1 MVSYLTSAL
10 RTRSTSPTVLVIDTT
25 GPGSRWLMPLS
36 FASAVLATLGC
47 LCFGQVGVLH
57 LHIVAGGSMLRK
69 SVLAMLG
76 HALGKPV
83 IIHLHGTGFIE
94 FYDQLPAP
102 GQALVRMVFQRAD
115 RILVLGEYWQ
125 DFVIRRLRV
134 AYLKTRVVPNGVPD
148 PSPIVTRKIGA
159 SCRIC
164 FVGEVGE
171 RKGVPEL
178 LSALA
183 HPRMVH
189 LNWTAVIAGTG
200 EVEKYRQEAA
210 QLGLADRVQFTG
222 WLDEAGVRDLL
233 RHSDI
238 FALPSHSEGSPLAL
252 LEAMAHR
259 VAILCTPSI
268 QDAIQHERT
277 GLLVPPGHVP
287 WLANALKRL
296 IQNPGLRVTL
306 QEAAY
311 QVFREKFSI
320 DLHQARIVDI
330 YEELMAAE
338 PVTGGKLRPS

>member
-1 MVSYLTSAL
+1 
-10 RTRSTSPTVLVIDTT
+10 
-25 GPGSRWLMPLS
+25 
-36 FASAVLATLGC
+36 
-47 LCFGQVGVLH
+47 
-57 LHIVAGGSMLRK
+57 
-69 SVLAMLG
+69 
-76 HALGKPV
+76 
-83 IIHLHGTGFIE
+83 
-94 FYDQLPAP
+94 
-102 GQALVRMVFQRAD
+102 
-115 RILVLGEYWQ
+115 
-125 DFVIRRLRV
+125 
-134 AYLKTRVVPNGVPD
+134 
-148 PSPIVTRKIGA
+148 
-159 SCRIC
+159 
-164 FVGEVGE
+164 
-171 RKGVPEL
+171 
-178 LSALA
+178 
-183 HPRMVH
+183 
-189 LNWTAVIAGTG
+189 
-200 EVEKYRQEAA
+200 
-210 QLGLADRVQFTG
+210 LADRVQFTG

-238 FALPSHSEGSPLAL
+238 FALPSHSEGFPLAL